1 MVYQNT
7 NMVVQNMVDDD
18 ANPTGGYVSLIVD
31 KNGEPHNALTV
42 NWQDGPRG
50 TDEQGVLKPQN
61 GAFVEDVILAAIQRL
76 EFFQGS
82 KFESDYNAEAIGHL
96 AQAIEALEKRSN
108 ERAQAGTL
116 GKHEV

>member
-1 MVYQNT
+1 MLYKNDKMVC
-7 NMVVQNMVDDD
+7 QNMVDDD
-18 ANPTGGYVSLIVD
+18 ENPTGGYVSLIVE
-31 KNGEPHNALTV
+31 KGGEPHNALTV

-50 TDEQGVLKPQN
+50 TDEAGVLKDPN

-82 KFESDYNAEAIGHL
+82 KYESDYNAEAAGHL

-108 ERAQAGTL
+108 ERAAAGTL

>member
-1 MVYQNT
+1 MLYN
-7 NMVVQNMVDDD
+7 NPKMVVQNFMDDD
-18 ANPTGGYVSLIVD
+18 ENPTGGYVSLIVE
-31 KNGEPHNALTV
+31 KNGEPHNALTI

-50 TDEQGVLKPQN
+50 REDGTLADPN
-61 GAFVEDVILAAIQRL
+61 GAFVEDVILAAIKRL

-82 KFESDYNAEAIGHL
+82 KYESDYNAEAAGHL